1 MTRFLLGRTALFA
14 LGLVV
19 ASVLVFATL
28 RLLPGDV
35 AQAIAGTTGSP
46 AQVAALREQLGL
58 DRPVAAQYLDWAGG
72 LLRLDLGESLVT
84 GTPVAGEIAEKLGVT
99 LPLAGLSLVFG
110 LLIGVPAGVW
120 AAARQRRPS
129 GLVVGI
135 GAQVLAAVPAV
146 WLGMLLIALFAV
158 TLGWLPTQGW
168 PLDGWQEPG
177 RALRSL
183 VLPALTIGVIEG
195 AVLLRF
201 TRSAT
206 LSALDQDYVRAAAAK
221 GTTLD
226 RALLRH
232 GLPNV
237 ALSVVSVLGLQVVGL
252 VVGAVVVEQLFT
264 LPGLGRML
272 VTDVG
277 RRDLTKVQG
286 ELMAL
291 TAIVLFVGLLV
302 DVLHRR
308 LDPRLREVER

>member
-1 MTRFLLGRTALFA
+1 VTRFLLGRTALFA

-19 ASVLVFATL
+19 ASVLIFATL

-58 DRPVAAQYLDWAGG
+58 DRPIVAQYLDWAAG

-84 GTPVAGEIAEKLGVT
+84 GSPVAGEIAEKLGVT

-120 AAARQRRPS
+120 AAARHRRPV
-129 GLVVGI
+129 GLVVGV
-135 GAQVLAAVPAV
+135 GSQLLAAVPAV

-183 VLPALTIGVIEG
+183 VLPALTIGIIEG

-201 TRSAT
+201 TRSAAIG
-206 LSALDQDYVRAAAAK
+206 ALDQDYVRAAAAK
-221 GTTLD
+221 GMTLD

-237 ALSVVSVLGLQVVGL
+237 MLSVVSVLGLQVVGL

-286 ELMAL
+286 ELMTL

-302 DVLHRR
+302 DVAHRR

>member
-1 MTRFLLGRTALFA
+1 MLGRTALFA

-19 ASVLVFATL
+19 ASVLIFATL

-58 DRPVAAQYLDWAGG
+58 DRPIVAQYLDWAAG

-84 GTPVAGEIAEKLGVT
+84 GSPVAGEIAEKLGVT

-120 AAARQRRPS
+120 AAARHRRPA
-129 GLVVGI
+129 GLVVGV
-135 GAQVLAAVPAV
+135 GSQLLAAVPAV

-168 PLDGWQEPG
+168 PLDGWQDPG

-183 VLPALTIGVIEG
+183 VLPALTIGIIEG

-201 TRSAT
+201 TRSAAIG
-206 LSALDQDYVRAAAAK
+206 ALDQDYVRAAAAK
-221 GTTLD
+221 GMTLD

-237 ALSVVSVLGLQVVGL
+237 MLSVVSVLGLQVVGL

-286 ELMAL
+286 ELMTL

-302 DVLHRR
+302 DVAHRR

>member
-1 MTRFLLGRTALFA
+1 VTRFLLGRTALFA

-19 ASVLVFATL
+19 ASVLIFATL

-35 AQAIAGTTGSP
+35 AQSLAGATGSP
-46 AQVAALREQLGL
+46 AQVAALRTQLGL
-58 DRPVAAQYLDWAGG
+58 DRPVAVQYLDWASG

-84 GTPVAGEIAEKLGVT
+84 GSPVAGEIAEKLGVT

-110 LLIGVPAGVW
+110 LLIGVPAGVY

-129 GLVVGI
+129 GVAVGI
-135 GAQVLAAVPAV
+135 GAQLLAAVPAV

-168 PLDGWQEPG
+168 PLDGWSDPG

-201 TRSAT
+201 TRSAAIG
-206 LSALDQDYVRAAAAK
+206 ALDQDYVRAAAAK
-221 GTTLD
+221 GMTLD

-237 ALSVVSVLGLQVVGL
+237 VLSVVSVLGLQVVGL

-286 ELMAL
+286 ELMTL
-291 TAIVLFVGLLV
+291 TAIVLFVGLVV
-302 DVLHRR
+302 DIVHRR

>member
-1 MTRFLLGRTALFA
+1 
-14 LGLVV
+14 
-19 ASVLVFATL
+19 
-28 RLLPGDV
+28 
-35 AQAIAGTTGSP
+35 
-46 AQVAALREQLGL
+46 
-58 DRPVAAQYLDWAGG
+58 
-72 LLRLDLGESLVT
+72 
-84 GTPVAGEIAEKLGVT
+84 
-99 LPLAGLSLVFG
+99 
-110 LLIGVPAGVW
+110 
-120 AAARQRRPS
+120 
-129 GLVVGI
+129 
-135 GAQVLAAVPAV
+135 VPAV

-168 PLDGWQEPG
+168 PLDGWQDPG

-183 VLPALTIGVIEG
+183 VLPALTIGIIEG

-201 TRSAT
+201 TRSAAIG
-206 LSALDQDYVRAAAAK
+206 ALDQDYVRAAAAK
-221 GTTLD
+221 GMTLD

-237 ALSVVSVLGLQVVGL
+237 MLSVVSVLGLQVVGL

-286 ELMAL
+286 ELMTL

-302 DVLHRR
+302 DVAHRR

>member
-19 ASVLVFATL
+19 ASVLIFATL

-58 DRPVAAQYLDWAGG
+58 DRPIVAQYLDWAAG

-84 GTPVAGEIAEKLGVT
+84 GSPVAGEIAEKLGVT

-120 AAARQRRPS
+120 AAARHRRPA
-129 GLVVGI
+129 GLVVGV
-135 GAQVLAAVPAV
+135 GSQLLAAVPAV

-168 PLDGWQEPG
+168 PLDGWQDPG

-183 VLPALTIGVIEG
+183 VLPALTIGIIEG

-201 TRSAT
+201 TRSAAIG
-206 LSALDQDYVRAAAAK
+206 ALDQDYVRAAAAK
-221 GTTLD
+221 GMTLD

-237 ALSVVSVLGLQVVGL
+237 MLSVVSVLGLQVVGL

-286 ELMAL
+286 ELMTL

-302 DVLHRR
+302 DVAHRR

>member
-19 ASVLVFATL
+19 ASVLIFATL

-58 DRPVAAQYLDWAGG
+58 DRPIAAQYLDWAAG

-84 GTPVAGEIAEKLGVT
+84 GTPVADEIAEKLGVT
-99 LPLAGLSLVFG
+99 LPLAWLSLVFG

-120 AAARQRRPS
+120 AAARHRRPV
-129 GLVVGI
+129 GLVVGV
-135 GAQVLAAVPAV
+135 GSQLLAAVPAV

-168 PLDGWQEPG
+168 PLDGWQDPG

-183 VLPALTIGVIEG
+183 VLPALTIGIIEG

-201 TRSAT
+201 TRSAAIG
-206 LSALDQDYVRAAAAK
+206 ALDQDYVRAAAAK
-221 GTTLD
+221 GMTLD

-237 ALSVVSVLGLQVVGL
+237 MLSVVSVLGLQVVGL

-286 ELMAL
+286 ELMTL

-302 DVLHRR
+302 DVAHRR

>member
-1 MTRFLLGRTALFA
+1 VTRFLLGRTALFA

-19 ASVLVFATL
+19 ASVLIFATL

-35 AQAIAGTTGSP
+35 AQSLAGATGSP
-46 AQVAALREQLGL
+46 AQVAALRTQLGL
-58 DRPVAAQYLDWAGG
+58 DRPVAVQYLDWAGG

-84 GTPVAGEIAEKLGVT
+84 GSPVAGEIAEKLGVT

-110 LLIGVPAGVW
+110 LLIGVPAGVY
-120 AAARQRRPS
+120 AAARQRRAS
-129 GLVVGI
+129 GLAVGI

-168 PLDGWQEPG
+168 PLDGWSDPG

-201 TRSAT
+201 TRSAAIG
-206 LSALDQDYVRAAAAK
+206 ALDQDYVRAAAAK
-221 GTTLD
+221 GMTLD

-237 ALSVVSVLGLQVVGL
+237 VLSVVSVLGLQVVGL

-286 ELMAL
+286 ELMTL
-291 TAIVLFVGLLV
+291 TAIVLFVGLVV
-302 DVLHRR
+302 DVAHRR

>member
-1 MTRFLLGRTALFA
+1 VTRFLLGRTALFA

-19 ASVLVFATL
+19 ASVLIFATL

-35 AQAIAGTTGSP
+35 AQSLAGATGSP
-46 AQVAALREQLGL
+46 AQVAALRTQLGL
-58 DRPVAAQYLDWAGG
+58 DRPVAVQYLDWAGG

-84 GTPVAGEIAEKLGVT
+84 GSPVAGEIAEKLGVT

-110 LLIGVPAGVW
+110 LLIGVPAGVY
-120 AAARQRRPS
+120 AAARQRRAS
-129 GLVVGI
+129 GLAVGI

-168 PLDGWQEPG
+168 PLDGWSDPG

-201 TRSAT
+201 TRSAAIG
-206 LSALDQDYVRAAAAK
+206 ALDQDYVRAAAAK
-221 GTTLD
+221 GMTLD

-237 ALSVVSVLGLQVVGL
+237 VLSVVSVLGLQVVGL

-277 RRDLTKVQG
+277 RRDLMKVQG
-286 ELMAL
+286 ELMTL
-291 TAIVLFVGLLV
+291 TAIVLFVGLVV
-302 DVLHRR
+302 DVAHRR